1 MKPENRHRSTWAAVV
16 ITCAL
21 AAGCA
26 ALAPPSLSLGTSMAD
41 ARRSLGA
48 PTGQYALA
56 DGGTRLEYGR
66 APYGQQTWMVDF
78 DAQGG
83 FTQATQVLTEA
94 RFNRILKGMTR
105 DELLTTLGHPSEQS
119 VIGLQ
124 RQTVWSYRFA
134 GHFCQWFQVGINGA
148 GRVADTGYYP
158 DPNCDHRDPA
168 V

>member
-1 MKPENRHRSTWAAVV
+1 MEPTKPQRSALSSIA
-16 ITCAL
+16 IACAL

-26 ALAPPSLSLGTSMAD
+26 SLAPPSLSLGTSVAD
-41 ARRSLGA
+41 AQRSLGA
-48 PTGQYALA
+48 PTGQYPLA

-66 APYGQQTWMVDF
+66 APYGQQTWMFDF
-78 DAQGG
+78 DARGG

-94 RFNRILKGMTR
+94 RFNRIPKGMTR

-119 VIGLQ
+119 VIGLL

-134 GHFCQWFQVGINGA
+134 GHFCQWFQVGINAA

-158 DPNCDHRDPA
+158 DPLCDRRHPA

>member
-1 MKPENRHRSTWAAVV
+1 MF
-16 ITCAL
+16 
-21 AAGCA
+21 
-26 ALAPPSLSLGTSMAD
+26 
-41 ARRSLGA
+41 
-48 PTGQYALA
+48 
-56 DGGTRLEYGR
+56 
-66 APYGQQTWMVDF
+66 DF

-105 DELLTTLGHPSEQS
+105 DELLTTLGHPSEAS

-124 RQTVWSYRFA
+124 RQTVWSYRFV
-134 GHFCQWFQVGINGA
+134 GPFCQWFQVGINDA

-158 DPNCDHRDPA
+158 DPSCDHRDPA

>member
-1 MKPENRHRSTWAAVV
+1 MEPTKPQRSALSSIA

-26 ALAPPSLSLGTSMAD
+26 SLAPPSLSLGTSVAD
-41 ARRSLGA
+41 AQRSLGA
-48 PTGQYALA
+48 PTGQYPLA

-66 APYGQQTWMVDF
+66 APYGQQTWMFDF
-78 DAQGG
+78 DARGG

-94 RFNRILKGMTR
+94 RFNRIPKGMTR
-105 DELLTTLGHPSEQS
+105 DELLMTLGHPSEQS

-134 GHFCQWFQVGINGA
+134 GHFCQWFQVGINAA

-158 DPNCDHRDPA
+158 DPLCDRRHPA

>member
-1 MKPENRHRSTWAAVV
+1 MEPTKPQRSALSSIA
-16 ITCAL
+16 IACAL

-26 ALAPPSLSLGTSMAD
+26 LLAPPSLSLGTSVAD
-41 ARRSLGA
+41 AQRSLGA
-48 PTGQYALA
+48 PTGQYPLA

-66 APYGQQTWMVDF
+66 APYGQQTWMFDF
-78 DAQGG
+78 DARGG

-94 RFNRILKGMTR
+94 RFNRIPKGMTR
-105 DELLTTLGHPSEQS
+105 DELLTTLGHPSQQS

-134 GHFCQWFQVGINGA
+134 GHFCQWFQVGINAA

-158 DPNCDHRDPA
+158 DPLCDRRHPA

>member
-1 MKPENRHRSTWAAVV
+1 MEPTKPQRSALSSIA
-16 ITCAL
+16 IACAL

-26 ALAPPSLSLGTSMAD
+26 SLAPPSLSLGTSVAD
-41 ARRSLGA
+41 AQRSLGA
-48 PTGQYALA
+48 PTGQYPLA

-66 APYGQQTWMVDF
+66 APYGQQTWMFDF
-78 DAQGG
+78 DARGG

-94 RFNRILKGMTR
+94 RFNRIPKGMTR

-134 GHFCQWFQVGINGA
+134 GHFCQWFQVGINAA

-158 DPNCDHRDPA
+158 DPLCDRRHPA

>member
-1 MKPENRHRSTWAAVV
+1 MEPTKPQRSALSSIA
-16 ITCAL
+16 IACAL

-26 ALAPPSLSLGTSMAD
+26 SLAPPSLSLGTSVAD
-41 ARRSLGA
+41 AQRSLGA
-48 PTGQYALA
+48 PTGQYPLA

-66 APYGQQTWMVDF
+66 APYGQQTWMFDF
-78 DAQGG
+78 DARGG

-94 RFNRILKGMTR
+94 RFNRIPKGMTR
-105 DELLTTLGHPSEQS
+105 DELLTTLGHPSQQS

-134 GHFCQWFQVGINGA
+134 GHFCQWFQVGINAA

-158 DPNCDHRDPA
+158 DPLCDRRHPA

>member
-1 MKPENRHRSTWAAVV
+1 MEPTKPQRSALSSIA
-16 ITCAL
+16 IACAL

-26 ALAPPSLSLGTSMAD
+26 SLAPPSLSLGTSVAD
-41 ARRSLGA
+41 AQRSLGA
-48 PTGQYALA
+48 PTGQYPLA

-66 APYGQQTWMVDF
+66 APYGQQTWMFDF
-78 DAQGG
+78 DARGG

-94 RFNRILKGMTR
+94 RFNRIPKGMTR

-119 VIGLQ
+119 VIGLL

-134 GHFCQWFQVGINGA
+134 GHFCQWFQVGINAA

-158 DPNCDHRDPA
+158 DPLCDRRHAA

>member
-1 MKPENRHRSTWAAVV
+1 MEPTKPQRSALSSIAIACV
-16 ITCAL
+16 L

-26 ALAPPSLSLGTSMAD
+26 SLAPPSLSLGTSVAD
-41 ARRSLGA
+41 AQRSLGA
-48 PTGQYALA
+48 PTGQYPLA

-66 APYGQQTWMVDF
+66 APYGQQTWMFDF
-78 DAQGG
+78 DARGG

-94 RFNRILKGMTR
+94 RFNRIPKGMTR

-119 VIGLQ
+119 VIGLL

-134 GHFCQWFQVGINGA
+134 GHFCQWFQVGINAA

-158 DPNCDHRDPA
+158 DPLCDRRHSA
-168 V
+168 L

>member
-1 MKPENRHRSTWAAVV
+1 MEPTKPQRSALSSIA
-16 ITCAL
+16 IACAL

-26 ALAPPSLSLGTSMAD
+26 SLAPPSLSLGTSVAD
-41 ARRSLGA
+41 AQRSLGA
-48 PTGQYALA
+48 PTGQYPLA

-66 APYGQQTWMVDF
+66 APYGQQTWMFDF
-78 DAQGG
+78 DARGG

-94 RFNRILKGMTR
+94 RFNRIPKGMTR
-105 DELLTTLGHPSEQS
+105 DELLMTLGHPSQQS

-134 GHFCQWFQVGINGA
+134 GHFCQWFQVGINAA

-158 DPNCDHRDPA
+158 DPLCDRRHPA

>member
-1 MKPENRHRSTWAAVV
+1 MQPNHRYRSTVAAIV
-16 ITCAL
+16 TACAL

-26 ALAPPSLSLGTSMAD
+26 SLAPPSLTFGTPMAD
-41 ARRSLGA
+41 ARRSMGA
-48 PTGQYALA
+48 PTGQYTLP

-66 APYGQQTWMVDF
+66 APYGQQTWMLDF

-105 DELLTTLGHPSEQS
+105 DELLMNLGHPSEAS

-134 GHFCQWFQVGINGA
+134 GHFCQWFQVGINAA

-158 DPNCDHRDPA
+158 EPQCDHRDPA
-168 V
+168 L

>member
-1 MKPENRHRSTWAAVV
+1 MEPNHRHRSTRAAVV
-16 ITCAL
+16 IAGAL

-26 ALAPPSLSLGTSMAD
+26 ALAPPSLSLGTSVAD

-66 APYGQQTWMVDF
+66 APYGQQTWMFDF
-78 DAQGG
+78 NAQGG
-83 FTQATQVLTEA
+83 FTLATQVLTEA

-105 DELLTTLGHPSEQS
+105 DELLMTLGHPSEQS

>member
-1 MKPENRHRSTWAAVV
+1 MEPTKPQRSALSSIA
-16 ITCAL
+16 IACAL

-26 ALAPPSLSLGTSMAD
+26 SLAPPSLSLGTSVAD
-41 ARRSLGA
+41 AQRSLGA
-48 PTGQYALA
+48 PTGQYPLA

-66 APYGQQTWMVDF
+66 APYGQQTWMFDF
-78 DAQGG
+78 DARGG

-94 RFNRILKGMTR
+94 RFNRIPKGMTR
-105 DELLTTLGHPSEQS
+105 DELLTTLGHPSQQS
-119 VIGLQ
+119 VIGLL

-134 GHFCQWFQVGINGA
+134 GHFCQWFQVGINAA

-158 DPNCDHRDPA
+158 DPLCDRRHPA

>member
-1 MKPENRHRSTWAAVV
+1 MEPNHRHRSTWAAIV
-16 ITCAL
+16 IASAL
-21 AAGCA
+21 VAGCA
-26 ALAPPSLSLGTSMAD
+26 ALAPPSLSLGTSVAD
-41 ARRSLGA
+41 AQRSLGA

-66 APYGQQTWMVDF
+66 APYGQQTWMFDF
-78 DAQGG
+78 DARGG
-83 FTQATQVLTEA
+83 FTLATQVLTEA

-105 DELLTTLGHPSEQS
+105 DELLMTLGHPSEAS

-134 GHFCQWFQVGINGA
+134 GHFCQWFQVGINDA

-158 DPNCDHRDPA
+158 DPLCDHRDPA